1 MRKLLAMLLCVA
13 LLALGMCTALADGAS
28 LSVTGS
34 GVVQVKSDLAI
45 ISIGVR
51 EAATDVLGAQ
61 PAVNNKIAAVRQAL
75 LDAGAEESEL
85 NTDSISI
92 YANYDYTDGT
102 EVIVGYT
109 AYNSLSVR
117 TPNIDG
123 VGALIDAAFAAGAN
137 TLDGVQF
144 TLQDD
149 TQARDQAMVLAVEDA
164 RRKAEVLAEA
174 AGMQISSIESISE
187 GGSYT
192 YDSMRNAV
200 YAAAQD
206 EAGGGA
212 GTMVQAALVNVE
224 ASVTMEYE
232 LQ

>member
-13 LLALGMCTALADGAS
+13 LLALGMCTALADGTS

-51 EAATDVLGAQ
+51 EAATDVLEAQ
-61 PAVNNKIAAVRQAL
+61 SAVNNKIAAVRQAL

-137 TLDGVQF
+137 TLGGVQF

-164 RRKAEVLAEA
+164 RRKAEVLAGA
-174 AGMQISSIESISE
+174 AGMQISSIENISE

-200 YAAAQD
+200 TM
-206 EAGGGA
+206 EASTADGAA
-212 GTMVQAALVNVE
+212 GTQVQAALVSVD
-224 ASVTMEYE
+224 ASVSMEFTLE
-232 LQ
+232 

>member
-13 LLALGMCTALADGAS
+13 LLALGMCTALADGTS

-51 EAATDVLGAQ
+51 EADTDVLEAQ
-61 PAVNNKIAAVRQAL
+61 SAVNNKIAAVRQAL

-137 TLDGVQF
+137 TLGGVQF

-164 RRKAEVLAEA
+164 RRKAEVLAGA
-174 AGMQISSIESISE
+174 AGMQISSIENISE

-200 YAAAQD
+200 TMEASAADGA
-206 EAGGGA
+206 A
-212 GTMVQAALVNVE
+212 GTQVQAALVSVD
-224 ASVTMEYE
+224 ASVSMEFTLE
-232 LQ
+232 

>member
-1 MRKLLAMLLCVA
+1 MH
-13 LLALGMCTALADGAS
+13 
-28 LSVTGS
+28 
-34 GVVQVKSDLAI
+34 SDLAI

-51 EAATDVLGAQ
+51 EINADVLEAQ
-61 PAVNNKIAAVRQAL
+61 SAVNNKIAAVRQAL
-75 LDAGAEESEL
+75 IDAGAEESQI
-85 NTDSISI
+85 NTDSIRI
-92 YANYDYTDGT
+92 YANYDYSGET

-109 AYNSLSVR
+109 AYNALSVR
-117 TPNIDG
+117 TTNIDG

-137 TLDGVQF
+137 TLDGVEF
-144 TLQDD
+144 TVQDD
-149 TQARDQAMVLAVEDA
+149 TAAQEQAITLAVQDA
-164 RRKAEVLAEA
+164 QRKAEVFASA
-174 AGMQISSIESISE
+174 AGLQIASIQSISE
-187 GGSYT
+187 STVYA